1 MKKITGRMQELEDM
15 LGIRTQRVKDTEKKI
30 QTGAVKEIKKILS
43 LSGKG
48 ETEETKKLLQTAVPE
63 GRTGKISEQTR
74 ERIFTELFDR
84 GHISNRADIDKD
96 LKNHLKGLTLKIS
109 RQDAS
114 NIPDFKQWR
123 KGTFGKIRSVGVG
136 EKGNI
141 DSVWDG
147 AA

>member
-1 MKKITGRMQELEDM
+1 M
-15 LGIRTQRVKDTEKKI
+15 LWHPHAKGKGYREKDSDRSSKGNE
-30 QTGAVKEIKKILS
+30 ESSS

-48 ETEETKKLLQTAVPE
+48 ETEETKKLLQTAVLE

-123 KGTFGKIRSVGVG
+123 KGGHLGKSAV
-136 EKGNI
+136 
-141 DSVWDG
+141 
-147 AA
+147 

>member
-1 MKKITGRMQELEDM
+1 M
-15 LGIRTQRVKDTEKKI
+15 
-30 QTGAVKEIKKILS
+30 KKILS

-48 ETEETKKLLQTAVPE
+48 ETEETKKLLQTAVLE

-84 GHISNRADIDKD
+84 GHISNRTDIDKD

-114 NIPDFKQWR
+114 NLFDFQKLLRRVRNFIR
-123 KGTFGKIRSVGVG
+123 KYLWPLFMQLHPRF
-136 EKGNI
+136 
-141 DSVWDG
+141 
-147 AA
+147 